1 MNWYDWYEWFRF
13 KWIHVFWF
21 IKLRFVHFFL
31 LAAPGRCETDFRFGG
46 QRRGLRRDAAVA
58 LDPKNLMVKIPW
70 WKWRENFRLRS
81 GKKHFYGNQ
90 GTGRKRPGLRS
101 WHMSKK
107 TFEREIS
114 LVFFR
119 KNVGSSF
126 HVGSILVGLWCGMY
140 AMDLMDLMDLDSTC
154 ERDVGDVCLN
164 VFLDWF
170 MLICAPG
177 GFQHK
182 SWRLHHDEIILA
194 VAQEERDSL
203 GSSRVHFCRCVR
215 LVSGAGTSCTWNE
228 MMWTT
233 CFSTFGHNSILQFK
247 KIAEF
252 QHTSGSLASLL
263 GMCAFQVCRK
273 QCCILHFRVRTW
285 EIPAS
290 LTCQKLPKWCCNSYR
305 HMYCSFIHPL
315 FYCILGLFYKHRVP
329 SLQVSNY
336 RSSRAWCDQSNKI
349 DRVRGAKRNWKS
361 PRSILKFQSYNSLV
375 RFAKPL
381 SEGRSEVKL
390 LAYNLKGAALRE
402 RRVQILKWLESR
414 MWKD

>member
-1 MNWYDWYEWFRF
+1 MNSC
-13 KWIHVFWF
+13 FWF

-70 WKWRENFRLRS
+70 WKWRETS
-81 GKKHFYGNQ
+81 GWEVVKSTSTAIKAPEG
-90 GTGRKRPGLRS
+90 KRPGLRS

-107 TFEREIS
+107 TFEKEIS

-126 HVGSILVGLWCGMY
+126 HVGSILVDFDVECMQWIWWIWWIWIRHAREMTEMCAWMY
-140 AMDLMDLMDLDSTC
+140 SWIDF
-154 ERDVGDVCLN
+154 
-164 VFLDWF
+164 FLISSWF
-170 MLICAPG
+170 MLIYVDLCPG

-215 LVSGAGTSCTWNE
+215 LVSDAGTSCTRNE

-233 CFSTFGHNSILQFK
+233 CISAFGHNSVLQFK

-290 LTCQKLPKWCCNSYR
+290 LTCQKLPKWCCKMMLQLIPPHVFNYSSFVLLHFGGSFTSTESR
-305 HMYCSFIHPL
+305 HCRCQI
-315 FYCILGLFYKHRVP
+315 IV
-329 SLQVSNY
+329 LQGHDATNRTRLIAS
-336 RSSRAWCDQSNKI
+336 
-349 DRVRGAKRNWKS
+349 GE
-361 PRSILKFQSYNSLV
+361 PREIGNRQGRFWNSILPILLFDSL
-375 RFAKPL
+375 
-381 SEGRSEVKL
+381 
-390 LAYNLKGAALRE
+390 
-402 RRVQILKWLESR
+402 SR
-414 MWKD
+414 

>member
-1 MNWYDWYEWFRF
+1 MNSC
-13 KWIHVFWF
+13 FWF

-90 GTGRKRPGLRS
+90 GTGRK
-101 WHMSKK
+101 K
-107 TFEREIS
+107 TWAAKLTYVEKDIRREIS

-126 HVGSILVGLWCGMY
+126 HVGSILV
-140 AMDLMDLMDLDSTC
+140 DF
-154 ERDVGDVCLN
+154 DVECMQ
-164 VFLDWF
+164 W
-170 MLICAPG
+170 IWWIWWIWIRHARECPG

-233 CFSTFGHNSILQFK
+233 CFSTFGPSIQEDCGISTYFRKPREPSWYVCISGLSETVLYSTLQSADLRNPCKPYLSKTSKMMLQLIPPHVLFIYSSFVLLHLGGSFTSTESRHCRCQIIVLQGHDATNRTRLIASGEPREIGNRQGRFWNS
-247 KIAEF
+247 
-252 QHTSGSLASLL
+252 
-263 GMCAFQVCRK
+263 
-273 QCCILHFRVRTW
+273 
-285 EIPAS
+285 S
-290 LTCQKLPKWCCNSYR
+290 LTIL
-305 HMYCSFIHPL
+305 L
-315 FYCILGLFYKHRVP
+315 FD
-329 SLQVSNY
+329 SL
-336 RSSRAWCDQSNKI
+336 SR
-349 DRVRGAKRNWKS
+349 
-361 PRSILKFQSYNSLV
+361 
-375 RFAKPL
+375 
-381 SEGRSEVKL
+381 
-390 LAYNLKGAALRE
+390 
-402 RRVQILKWLESR
+402 
-414 MWKD
+414 